1 MTSGVPSDGP
11 SANSW
16 FAVRS
21 SPTVS
26 PYFDAMLASESP
38 ARKTWMTL
46 PAGSVEGPAAFAM
59 EAVSS
64 ENGAG

>member
-1 MTSGVPSDGP
+1 
-11 SANSW
+11 
-16 FAVRS
+16 
-21 SPTVS
+21 VS
-26 PYFDAMLASESP
+26 PYFDAMFASESP